1 MAIEHKLSSETFDVQ
16 SYIREVARDLDSSV
30 ELKRHK
36 RNIQE
41 VAEQTA
47 QKLKQN
53 VYQNYSLFINTSKE
67 ISSLEAEMYQ
77 LSHMLNEHESLTRAL
92 SNVTLM
98 VAPEVMGE
106 GGTEPEKHSIA
117 SLLETVDGCSS
128 VTEVPGR
135 FLIYSS
141 HLTELHQ
148 VSLLSGIRAVN
159 TLHVISSPIIF
170 VHLIVVYHFRYMYHR
185 VIYIYKDL
193 YRKFCQGRGR

>member
-1 MAIEHKLSSETFDVQ
+1 MYVLSDFDTLTHLQIPGTMDAEYKLSADTFDLQNYV
-16 SYIREVARDLDSSV
+16 RDVAKAMDSSTEV
-30 ELKRHK
+30 KRHK

-53 VYQNYSLFINTSKE
+53 VYQNYALFINTSKE

-77 LSHMLNEHESLTRAL
+77 LSHMLNEHESLTRDL
-92 SNVTLM
+92 SNVAMAAAHAVM
-98 VAPEVMGE
+98 VE
-106 GGTEPEKHSIA
+106 GVAEPEQHSIA
-117 SLLETVDGCSS
+117 SLLETVEGCSS

-148 VSLLSGIRAVN
+148 VRRTDKLCGMA
-159 TLHVISSPIIF
+159 
-170 VHLIVVYHFRYMYHR
+170 YMC
-185 VIYIYKDL
+185 V
-193 YRKFCQGRGR
+193 

>member
-1 MAIEHKLSSETFDVQ
+1 MDVETKLSLDGFDVQ
-16 SYIREVARDLDSSV
+16 GHIRDVTKEMDSSV
-30 ELKRHK
+30 EMKRHK

-53 VYQNYSLFINTSKE
+53 VYQNYALFINTSKE

-92 SNVTLM
+92 SS
-98 VAPEVMGE
+98 VALTAGAPAVGE
-106 GGTEPEKHSIA
+106 GGSEPEKHSIA
-117 SLLETVDGCSS
+117 SLLETVEGCSS

-148 VSLLSGIRAVN
+148 VRFNV
-159 TLHVISSPIIF
+159 HVRMQERPG
-170 VHLIVVYHFRYMYHR
+170 M
-185 VIYIYKDL
+185 K
-193 YRKFCQGRGR
+193 CCMTM

>member
-1 MAIEHKLSSETFDVQ
+1 MAIEHRLSSETFEVQ

-98 VAPEVMGE
+98 AAPEVMGE

-117 SLLETVDGCSS
+117 SLLETVEGCSS

-148 VSLLSGIRAVN
+148 VSLLVRHQGCQC
-159 TLHVISSPIIF
+159 SPC
-170 VHLIVVYHFRYMYHR
+170 
-185 VIYIYKDL
+185 DL
-193 YRKFCQGRGR
+193 